1 MAKKDDALAKADE
14 LLPQLTIEDVK
25 ERYAKGANDKEFALF
40 LDQIKVNKLDPRK
53 REVYFVK
60 YGSNPGQI
68 ITGYQVYLQR
78 AEATGRLNGWDV
90 KTTTSTDGQIK
101 SATITIYRKDW
112 EQPFTWTV
120 EASEFDKNQAT
131 WKQMKSF
138 MLKKVCIAQAF
149 RICFPDEVSGLPY
162 TTEEITTFVDE
173 NTAVQAMSNQTR
185 TIDVAEDDIKV
196 DTPKVSA
203 KKPGTHKTVGPIASV
218 KSKTK
223 KAETEKPAEE
233 SKDQEKKETSPKATV
248 KAENSPT
255 VDEAII
261 KKVVAAFSQFGVTE
275 KDLEEVMGKDKITS
289 MTESDR
295 EHLLAQYHKLKDSVI
310 TVEEFKA
317 SNN

>member
-173 NTAVQAMSNQTR
+173 NTAAQAISSQAR
-185 TIDVAEDDIKV
+185 TIDVSEVKV
-196 DTPKVSA
+196 ETPK
-203 KKPGTHKTVGPIASV
+203 
-218 KSKTK
+218 
-223 KAETEKPAEE
+223 EK
-233 SKDQEKKETSPKATV
+233 PKATSSKKEYIKPPLSNKIKSKPVEKPKESDV
-248 KAENSPT
+248 KIKEDSKVSPV
-255 VDEAII
+255 VDEETR
-261 KKVVAAFSQFGVTE
+261 KKVLSAFTQFGVTE
-275 KDLEEVMGKDKITS
+275 EIIGEVIKKDFDK
-289 MTESDR
+289 MTKSDR